1 MTSPAPLQGIN
12 FIDLKQQYQ
21 RLKPAIDQRIQ
32 TVLDHGQY
40 IMGPEVGE
48 LEKQLAAYVGVS
60 HAVGVSD
67 GTTALQIAM
76 MALGIGAGDEVITTP
91 FTFIATG
98 ETISLLGARPVFIDI
113 DPVSCN
119 LDPSLI
125 EKAITPRTR
134 AIIPVSLYG
143 QCSDME
149 AINEIAARH
158 KLSVIEDA
166 AQSFGAT
173 RHGRRSG
180 SLSTIA
186 CTSFFPS
193 KPLGCYGDGG
203 ACFTNDEALARKMA
217 EIRVHGQS
225 KRYVHTSIGLNGRL
239 DTLQAAILLAKL
251 EIFPEEVEK
260 RGKAGAHYN
269 ALVEQANHPD
279 IRTTP
284 ISDGNT
290 SVFAQYTVRVPNR
303 TAVIEHLKRN
313 GIPTAVH
320 YPVAL
325 HQQPVYQD
333 ILQPLPQL
341 PHAEAAAREVLSLP
355 MYPDIE
361 PDLQARI
368 IEHLICAVDSTK

>member
-134 AIIPVSLYG
+134 AIIPVSLYD
-143 QCSDME
+143 QCS
-149 AINEIAARH
+149 
-158 KLSVIEDA
+158 L
-166 AQSFGAT
+166 
-173 RHGRRSG
+173 
-180 SLSTIA
+180 
-186 CTSFFPS
+186 
-193 KPLGCYGDGG
+193 
-203 ACFTNDEALARKMA
+203 
-217 EIRVHGQS
+217 
-225 KRYVHTSIGLNGRL
+225 
-239 DTLQAAILLAKL
+239 
-251 EIFPEEVEK
+251 
-260 RGKAGAHYN
+260 
-269 ALVEQANHPD
+269 
-279 IRTTP
+279 
-284 ISDGNT
+284 
-290 SVFAQYTVRVPNR
+290 
-303 TAVIEHLKRN
+303 
-313 GIPTAVH
+313 
-320 YPVAL
+320 
-325 HQQPVYQD
+325 
-333 ILQPLPQL
+333 
-341 PHAEAAAREVLSLP
+341 
-355 MYPDIE
+355 
-361 PDLQARI
+361 
-368 IEHLICAVDSTK
+368 